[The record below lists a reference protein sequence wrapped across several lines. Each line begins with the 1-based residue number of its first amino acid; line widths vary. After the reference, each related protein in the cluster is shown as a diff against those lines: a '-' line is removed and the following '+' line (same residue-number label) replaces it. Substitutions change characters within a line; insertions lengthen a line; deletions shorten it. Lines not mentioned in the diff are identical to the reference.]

1 MKKNWNATTEPDT
14 DSKRKITTTFLGGK
28 TICILDFEAD
38 GLDPKSAR
46 AFQVSYMVGTYSH
59 NDYTSNH
66 LSDDWIF
73 GSYRIEEEK
82 IPLRYILSLGG
93 EDDTFNSANV
103 LPRVTVFK
111 RILNIVKNSDIV
123 VTFNRSYHFQLFAC
137 ELERLGLE
145 VPKVYLLDPY
155 VLYSSVYK
163 FAKSKKLIDIMKFY
177 GYEENI
183 FGHIADPERKIKS
196 LQSLLDDMIKDK
208 NMDKML
214 YDFNDIESF
223 YENQLNQSVLDFIKF
238 AEWHKKQNT
247 GKVPEWNPWP
257 PSPNSDLNKIDEALT
272 EYCPQLL
279 NKFSSEPTIKKNKI
293 EVDIKKLVDDDLSLY
308 LLGVISGEREGQS
321 YLYKIDEIQIKI
333 IGTIND
339 YKNIRLKATFENKDS
354 EFILKLIS
362 VLEKFPLSLY
372 GDEKYIWEV
381 IDSKKED
388 KTTIFELAMLKEIK

>member
-1 MKKNWNATTEPDT
+1 MKKNWNAASEPDT
-14 DSKRKITTTFLGGK
+14 DQKRKITSSFLGGK

-46 AFQVSYMVGTYSH
+46 AFQVSYMVGTYNH
-59 NDYTSNH
+59 GDYISNH
-66 LSDDWIF
+66 ISDDWVF

-93 EDDTFNSANV
+93 EDDTFNSQNT
-103 LPRVTVFK
+103 LPRATVFK
-111 RILNIVKNSDIV
+111 RILNLVKNSDIV
-123 VTFNRSYHFQLFAC
+123 VTFSKSYHFQLFSC

-183 FGHIADPERKIKS
+183 FGVISDPERKIKS
-196 LQSLLDDMIKDK
+196 IHSLLDDMIKDK

-214 YDFNDIESF
+214 YDFKDIESF
-223 YENQLNQSVLDFIKF
+223 YENQLNQSVLDFISF
-238 AEWHKKQNT
+238 SDWHKKQNT
-247 GKVPEWNPWP
+247 GKVLEWNPWP
-257 PSPNSDLNKIDEALT
+257 PSPNSSLDKIDEALV

-279 NKFSSEPTIKKNKI
+279 NKFSSEPAIKKDKA
-293 EVDIKKLVDDDLSLY
+293 EVDIKKLIDDDLSLY
-308 LLGVISGEREGQS
+308 LLGVISGEREGQT
-321 YLYKIDEIQIKI
+321 YLHKIDDIQIKT
-333 IGTIND
+333 IGTINEC
-339 YKNIRLKATFENKDS
+339 KNIRINATFENKDS
-354 EFILKLIS
+354 ELILKFIS
-362 VLEKFPLSLY
+362 ELEKFPLSLY

-381 IDSKKED
+381 VNTVKE
-388 KTTIFELAMLKEIK
+388 KEKTIFEIAMFKEIK